1 MIKESICQEDITI
14 IKVYTCRIRV
24 PIYIKQ
30 TLEDLKGKI
39 ENNTTII
46 ERFNTPLS
54 IMDRSSIRNQ

>member
-14 IKVYTCRIRV
+14 VKVYTCRIRV
-24 PIYIKQ
+24 CIYIKQ

-39 ENNTTII
+39 ENNTIR

>member
-14 IKVYTCRIRV
+14 VEVYTCRIRV

-54 IMDRSSIRNQ
+54 IMGRSSIRNQ

>member
-14 IKVYTCRIRV
+14 VKVYTCRIRV
-24 PIYIKQ
+24 RIYIKQ

-39 ENNTTII
+39 ENNTII